1 MLVFHDNMEKIK
13 ENQKAFHL
21 CIVVLFIHVI
31 AQEDEDLSSSSLAL
45 PQSVCETDKKKNKTH
60 YEAFSQALLLIYHTA
75 RIMLK
80 NKWLLKKIINL
91 KIDTN

>member
-31 AQEDEDLSSSSLAL
+31 AQEDEVLSSSSLAL
-45 PQSVCETDKKKNKTH
+45 PQSVYEMDKK
-60 YEAFSQALLLIYHTA
+60 E
-75 RIMLK
+75 
-80 NKWLLKKIINL
+80 KKIL
-91 KIDTN
+91 

>member
-31 AQEDEDLSSSSLAL
+31 AQEDEDLSSSSLSL
-45 PQSVCETDKKKNKTH
+45 PQSVYETNKKEKKTYCEV
-60 YEAFSQALLLIYHTA
+60 FSQALLFLYHTA
-75 RIMLK
+75 GIMLK

-91 KIDTN
+91 KIAAN

>member
-31 AQEDEDLSSSSLAL
+31 AQEDEDLLSSSLAL
-45 PQSVCETDKKKNKTH
+45 PQSVCETDKEKNKTH
-60 YEAFSQALLLIYHTA
+60 CEAFSQALLLIYHTA

-80 NKWLLKKIINL
+80 NK
-91 KIDTN
+91 

>member
-45 PQSVCETDKKKNKTH
+45 PQSVYETNKKEKKK
-60 YEAFSQALLLIYHTA
+60 HTV
-75 RIMLK
+75 RCFHRPCFFYTTLQE
-80 NKWLLKKIINL
+80 LC
-91 KIDTN
+91 

>member
-45 PQSVCETDKKKNKTH
+45 PQSVYETNKKEKKNILWGVFTGL
-60 YEAFSQALLLIYHTA
+60 AFSIPHCRNYVEKQMTVEED
-75 RIMLK
+75 
-80 NKWLLKKIINL
+80 N
-91 KIDTN
+91 

>member
-45 PQSVCETDKKKNKTH
+45 PQSVYEMDKK
-60 YEAFSQALLLIYHTA
+60 E
-75 RIMLK
+75 
-80 NKWLLKKIINL
+80 KKILWGVFTGLASSIPHCRNYVE
-91 KIDTN
+91 KQMTVEEDN